1 MRRAK
6 YGSRKATVGGEPFD
20 SRREARRW
28 IGLVRAEREGRI
40 SCLRRQVPYVL
51 VPAQREPPT
60 FTKAGKEKP
69 GKLIERPVRYVADF
83 VYLENGTEV
92 VEDCKGVRTK
102 EYVIKR
108 KLMLFLKGIRIR
120 ET

>member
-1 MRRAK
+1 M
-6 YGSRKATVGGEPFD
+6 
-20 SRREARRW
+20 
-28 IGLVRAEREGRI
+28 
-40 SCLRRQVPYVL
+40 
-51 VPAQREPPT
+51 
-60 FTKAGKEKP
+60 
-69 GKLIERPVRYVADF
+69 LIERPVRYVADF
-83 VYLENGTEV
+83 VYLENGIEV